1 MINFHKD
8 HATLVNVALMGFVLL
23 STGVA
28 VTPAL
33 SMQDNNSPLPDM
45 PKMTQ
50 QEQRGLNVYVSEG
63 CIGCHTQQVRN
74 IEMDKT
80 WGSRPSIPSDYYYS
94 KKRPDIWHNTPSLL
108 GSERTG
114 PDLTNVG
121 VRKGSEAWQ
130 MLHLYNPRM
139 VEKASIM
146 PRYGWL
152 FTEVD
157 STAVKPDDFVLSVP
171 ADKLEH
177 PGHKVIATERA
188 KDLVAYLISLKQAP
202 LPQGVAP
209 EDFIATP
216 GANGKPVAAAV
227 AGAATTAP
235 AVDGGA
241 VFSSVCAACHQPD
254 AKGLAGAFPPLAGS
268 PVVNDKD
275 PLKMVDIVL
284 GGYSARPNYGPM
296 PPQAANLNDEEIAA
310 VINYVRSNFGNDAP
324 PTDAATVKTQRAVVA
339 PETASK

>member
-28 VTPAL
+28 VAPAL
-33 SMQDNNSPLPDM
+33 SMQDNNAPLPSM
-45 PKMTQ
+45 PKMTA
-50 QEQRGLNVYVSEG
+50 QEQRGLNVYVAEG
-63 CIGCHTQQVRN
+63 CMGCHTQQVRN

-80 WGSRPSIPSDYYYS
+80 WGTRPSIPSDYYYS
-94 KKRPDIWHNTPSLL
+94 KQRPDIWHNTPSLL

-130 MLHLYNPRM
+130 MMHLYDPRM

-152 FTEVD
+152 FKEVD
-157 STAVKPDDFVLSVP
+157 SSAVRSDDVVLTVP

-177 PGHKVIATERA
+177 PGGVVIASQRA

-202 LPQGVAP
+202 LPEGVAP
-209 EDFIATP
+209 EAFIATP
-216 GANGKPVAAAV
+216 GANGKPVAVV
-227 AGAATTAP
+227 AGAGAP
-235 AVDGGA
+235 AVDGSK
-241 VFSSVCAACHQPD
+241 VYSSVCAACHQPD
-254 AKGLAGAFPPLAGS
+254 AKGLPGVFPALAGAAL
-268 PVVNDKD
+268 VNEKD

-284 GGYSARPNYGPM
+284 GGYDALPNFGPM
-296 PPQAANLNDEEIAA
+296 PPQGPNLNDEEIAA

-324 PTDAATVKTQRAVVA
+324 PTYAATVKAQRAVIA
-339 PETASK
+339 PETVQK

>member
-8 HATLVNVALMGFVLL
+8 HATLVNVAMMGFVLL

-28 VTPAL
+28 VAPAL
-33 SMQDNNSPLPDM
+33 NMQDNNAPLPDM
-45 PKMTQ
+45 PVMTA
-50 QEQRGLNVYVSEG
+50 QEHRGMQIYVAEG
-63 CIGCHTQQVRN
+63 CIACHTQQVRN

-80 WGSRPSIPSDYYYS
+80 WGTRPSIPSDYYYS
-94 KKRPDIWHNTPSLL
+94 KQRPDVWHNTASLL

-121 VRKGSEAWQ
+121 ARKGSEAWQ
-130 MLHLYNPRM
+130 MMHLYDPRM

-157 STAVKPDDFVLSVP
+157 SARVKPDDFVLPVP
-171 ADKLEH
+171 AEQLKR
-177 PGHKVIATERA
+177 PGDKVIATGRA

-202 LPQGVAP
+202 LPQGTAP
-209 EDFIATP
+209 EEFIATP
-216 GANGKPVAAAV
+216 GADGRPVAAAA
-227 AGAATTAP
+227 AGATAL
-235 AVDGGA
+235 AVDGGK

-254 AKGLAGAFPPLAGS
+254 AKGIPGAFPALAGADL
-268 PVVNDKD
+268 VNEKD
-275 PLKMVDIVL
+275 PSKMVDIVL
-284 GGYSARPNYGPM
+284 GGYNGLPQYGPM
-296 PPQAANLNDEEIAA
+296 PSQAHLSDAEIAA

-324 PTDAATVKTQRAVVA
+324 PTDVETVKAQRAVMA
-339 PETASK
+339 PETVQQ

>member
-28 VTPAL
+28 ISPAL
-33 SMQDNNSPLPDM
+33 YMQDNNAPLPGM
-45 PKMTQ
+45 PKMTE

-80 WGSRPSIPSDYYYS
+80 WGSRPSMPSDYYYS
-94 KKRPDIWHNTPSLL
+94 KQRPDIWHNTPSLL

-130 MLHLYNPRM
+130 MLHLYDPRM

-152 FTEVD
+152 FKQVD
-157 STAVKPDDFVLSVP
+157 STAVKPDDFVLTVP
-171 ADKLEH
+171 ADKLDH
-177 PGHKVIATERA
+177 PGSKVIATERA
-188 KDLVAYLISLKQAP
+188 KDLVAYLISLKQTP
-202 LPQGVAP
+202 LPEGVVA
-209 EDFIATP
+209 EAFIATP
-216 GANGKPVAAAV
+216 GADGKPVAPAA
-227 AGAATTAP
+227 AGAAAP
-235 AVDGGA
+235 AVDGSK
-241 VFSSVCAACHQPD
+241 VFTSVCAACHQPD
-254 AKGLAGAFPPLAGS
+254 AKGIPGAFPALAGADL
-268 PVVNDKD
+268 VNEKD

-284 GGYSARPNYGPM
+284 GGYEGLPQYGPM
-296 PPQAANLNDEEIAA
+296 PSQAHLSDEEIAA

-324 PTDAATVKTQRAVVA
+324 PTDAATVKTQRAVLA
-339 PETASK
+339 PETVQQ

>member
-28 VTPAL
+28 ITPAL
-33 SMQDNNSPLPDM
+33 MLQDNNSPLPDM
-45 PKMTQ
+45 PKMTE
-50 QEQRGLNVYVSEG
+50 QEQRGLNVYVAEG

-80 WGSRPSIPSDYYYS
+80 WGSRPSMPSDYYYS
-94 KKRPDIWHNTPSLL
+94 KQRPDIWHNTPSLL

-152 FTEVD
+152 FNEVD
-157 STAVKPDDFVLSVP
+157 SAAVTPDDVVLAVP
-171 ADKLEH
+171 ADKLSR
-177 PGHKVIATERA
+177 PGKVVIASQRA
-188 KDLVAYLISLKQAP
+188 KDLVAYMISLKQAP
-202 LPQGVAP
+202 LPEGVAA

-216 GANGKPVAAAV
+216 GADGKPVATAA
-227 AGAATTAP
+227 GGTAP
-235 AVDGGA
+235 AVDGSK

-254 AKGLAGAFPPLAGS
+254 AKGLPGAFPALAGAEL
-268 PVVNDKD
+268 VNEKD

-284 GGYSARPNYGPM
+284 GGYDALPNFGAM
-296 PPQAANLNDEEIAA
+296 PSQAENLSDEEIAA
-310 VINYVRSNFGNDAP
+310 VISYVRSNFGNDAP
-324 PTDAATVKTQRAVVA
+324 PVDAATVKAQRAVIA
-339 PETASK
+339 PETVK

>member
-8 HATLVNVALMGFVLL
+8 HANLVNVALLVFVLL

-28 VTPAL
+28 IAPAL
-33 SMQDNNSPLPDM
+33 TMQDNNSPLPDM
-45 PKMTQ
+45 PVMTE
-50 QEQRGLNVYVSEG
+50 QEHRGLAIYVSEG

-74 IEMDKT
+74 IEMDKV
-80 WGSRPSIPSDYYYS
+80 WGSRPSMPSDYYYS
-94 KKRPDIWHNTPSLL
+94 KQRPDIWHNTPSLL

-114 PDLTNVG
+114 PDLTDVG

-157 STAVKPDDFVLSVP
+157 SAHVKPDDFVLTVP

-177 PGHKVIATERA
+177 RGYKMVATQRA
-188 KDLVAYLISLKQAP
+188 KDLVAYLLSLKQAP
-202 LPQGVAP
+202 LPTGEMP
-209 EDFIATP
+209 EAFIPTP
-216 GANGKPVAAAV
+216 GANGKPVV
-227 AGAATTAP
+227 AEAGGAAP
-235 AVDGGA
+235 AVDGSK

-254 AKGLAGAFPPLAGS
+254 AKGLPGAFPALAGAEL
-268 PVVNDKD
+268 VNEKD
-275 PLKMVDIVL
+275 PIKMVNIVL
-284 GGYSARPNYGPM
+284 GGYNGLQNFGPM
-296 PPQAANLNDEEIAA
+296 PPQAANLNDAQIAA
-310 VINYVRSNFGNDAP
+310 VISYVRSNFGNNAP
-324 PTDAATVKTQRAVVA
+324 PVDAETVKSARAVIA
-339 PETASK
+339 PETAQK

>member
-28 VTPAL
+28 VAPAL
-33 SMQDNNSPLPDM
+33 SMQDNNGPLPDM
-45 PKMTQ
+45 PVMTA
-50 QEQRGLNVYVSEG
+50 QEHRGLNVYVAEG

-80 WGSRPSIPSDYYYS
+80 WGARPSIPSDYYYS
-94 KKRPDIWHNTPSLL
+94 KQRPDIWHNTPSLL

-114 PDLTNVG
+114 PDLTDVG
-121 VRKGSEAWQ
+121 TRKGSEAWQ

-152 FTEVD
+152 FKEVD
-157 STAVKPDDFVLSVP
+157 STAVKPDDVVLSVP
-171 ADKLEH
+171 ADQLKR
-177 PGHKVIATERA
+177 PGRKVVATERA

-202 LPQGVAP
+202 LPEWVAP
-209 EDFIATP
+209 EEFIAASRASGKAAASAAP
-216 GANGKPVAAAV
+216 GAA
-227 AGAATTAP
+227 AP
-235 AVDGGA
+235 AVDGSK

-254 AKGLAGAFPPLAGS
+254 AKGLSGAFPALAGAAL
-268 PVVNDKD
+268 VNEKD
-275 PLKMVDIVL
+275 PLTMVDIVL
-284 GGYSARPNYGPM
+284 GGYDALPQYGPM
-296 PPQAANLNDEEIAA
+296 PSQAHLSDAEIAA

-324 PTDAATVKTQRAVVA
+324 PTDAETVKTQRAVIA
-339 PETASK
+339 PETVQK

>member
-28 VTPAL
+28 VAPAL
-33 SMQDNNSPLPDM
+33 SMQDNNAPLPGM
-45 PKMTQ
+45 PVMTA
-50 QEQRGLNVYVSEG
+50 QEHRGMEIYVAEG

-94 KKRPDIWHNTPSLL
+94 KQRPDIWHNTASLL

-130 MLHLYNPRM
+130 MMHLYNPRM

-152 FTEVD
+152 FKEVD
-157 STAVKPDDFVLSVP
+157 STAVKPDDFVLTVP
-171 ADKLEH
+171 AEMLKR
-177 PGHKVIATERA
+177 PGGKVIATERA

-202 LPQGVAP
+202 LPEGVAP
-209 EDFIATP
+209 EAFIATP
-216 GANGKPVAAAV
+216 GANGKAV
-227 AGAATTAP
+227 ASTAAGTTAP
-235 AVDGGA
+235 AVDGGK

-254 AKGLAGAFPPLAGS
+254 AKGIPGAFPALAGADL
-268 PVVNDKD
+268 VNEKD
-275 PLKMVDIVL
+275 PMKMVDIVL
-284 GGYSARPNYGPM
+284 GGYNGLPQYGPM
-296 PPQAANLNDEEIAA
+296 PSQAHLSDAEIAA

-324 PTDAATVKTQRAVVA
+324 PTDVETVKTQRAVFA
-339 PETASK
+339 PETVQK

>member
-8 HATLVNVALMGFVLL
+8 HANLVNVSLLVFVLL

-28 VTPAL
+28 VAPAL
-33 SMQDNNSPLPDM
+33 TMQDNNSPLPDM
-45 PKMTQ
+45 PKMTE
-50 QEQRGLNVYVSEG
+50 QEQRGLAVYVSEG
-63 CIGCHTQQVRN
+63 CMGCHTQQVRN
-74 IEMDKT
+74 IEMDKV
-80 WGSRPSIPSDYYYS
+80 WGSRPSMPSDYFYS
-94 KKRPDIWHNTPSLL
+94 KQRPDIWHNTPSLL

-157 STAVKPDDFVLSVP
+157 SAQVKPDDFVLTVP

-177 PGHKVIATERA
+177 PGRIVVATDRA
-188 KDLVAYLISLKQAP
+188 KDLVAYLLSLKQAA
-202 LPQGVAP
+202 LPAGELP
-209 EDFIATP
+209 EAFIPTP
-216 GANGKPVAAAV
+216 GANGKPVAAA
-227 AGAATTAP
+227 AGAAAP
-235 AVDGGA
+235 AVDGGR

-254 AKGLAGAFPPLAGS
+254 AKGLPGAFPALAGAEL
-268 PVVNDKD
+268 VNEKD
-275 PLKMVDIVL
+275 PIKMVNIVL
-284 GGYSARPNYGPM
+284 GGYDGLPNFGPM
-296 PPQAANLNDEEIAA
+296 PSQAANLNDEEIAA
-310 VINYVRSNFGNDAP
+310 VISYVRSHFGNDAP
-324 PTDAATVKTQRAVVA
+324 PVDAETVKTQRAVIA
-339 PETASK
+339 PETVRK

>member
-28 VTPAL
+28 VAPAL

-45 PKMTQ
+45 PVMTA
-50 QEQRGLNVYVSEG
+50 QEHRGLEVYVAEG

-94 KKRPDIWHNTPSLL
+94 KQRPDMWHNTASLL

-130 MLHLYNPRM
+130 MMHLYNPRM

-152 FTEVD
+152 FKEVD

-171 ADKLEH
+171 ADQLKH
-177 PGHKVIATERA
+177 PNHKVIATERA

-202 LPQGVAP
+202 LPQGVEP
-209 EDFIATP
+209 EAFIATP
-216 GANGKPVAAAV
+216 GANGKPVAAAA
-227 AGAATTAP
+227 AGATAP
-235 AVDGGA
+235 AVDGSK

-254 AKGLAGAFPPLAGS
+254 AKGLPGAFPALAGAAL
-268 PVVNDKD
+268 VNEKD

-284 GGYSARPNYGPM
+284 GGYSGLPQFGPM
-296 PPQAANLNDEEIAA
+296 PSQAHLSDAEIAA
-310 VINYVRSNFGNDAP
+310 VINYVRSNFGNNAP
-324 PTDAATVKTQRAVVA
+324 PTDAETVKTQRAVLA
-339 PETASK
+339 PETVQK